1 MYVSKNSVNI
11 CQIIKLKILEGCQP
25 KCYHILKH
33 LDYGGL
39 FFSFSVFLCI
49 LPFFSPVSLPYS
61 EKDTLFSKIIVIYL
75 SKNKRHMVGSGYL
88 LCRKPQ

>member
-1 MYVSKNSVNI
+1 MWSQLCKNWEIYMYVSKNSVNI

-39 FFSFSVFLCI
+39 FFSFSAFLYI
-49 LPFFSPVSLPYS
+49 LPFFPS
-61 EKDTLFSKIIVIYL
+61 
-75 SKNKRHMVGSGYL
+75 
-88 LCRKPQ
+88 

>member
-39 FFSFSVFLCI
+39 FFFFSVFLYI
-49 LPFFSPVSLPYS
+49 FHFFPSQPSI
-61 EKDTLFSKIIVIYL
+61 FR
-75 SKNKRHMVGSGYL
+75 KRYFVF
-88 LCRKPQ
+88 